1 MFTDTTMRYP
11 VNLTACKE
19 GGFAVTFPDIPEAIT
34 QGENR
39 EEALKMALDA
49 LVTAFEF
56 YFEDN
61 EAIPAPSP
69 VTADF
74 VEVPAAVVAKVL
86 LLNQFAKSEMSQSEL
101 ARRMHCPRQ
110 EVTRL
115 FDLKHNTKINT
126 VQKALAVLGQ
136 RLELSVA

>member
-1 MFTDTTMRYP
+1 MRYP

-19 GGFAVTFPDIPEAIT
+19 GGFSVTFPDIPEAIT
-34 QGENR
+34 QGDTR

-126 VQKALAVLGQ
+126 VQKALFVLGQ
-136 RLELSVA
+136 RLELSVV